1 MLDMIEQLARQ
12 KYLFWCFVPF
22 NHADFLITFS
32 RSSKSEKCVVHV
44 YVLKCTCAL
53 KWYTQL
59 FLIILFFSLLHLIII
74 IHLQ

>member
-1 MLDMIEQLARQ
+1 LV
-12 KYLFWCFVPF
+12 FCSF
-22 NHADFLITFS
+22 NHADLITFS

-44 YVLKCTCAL
+44 YVLK
-53 KWYTQL
+53 WYITQL